1 MSRAG
6 VVAAPDPA
14 GDPDT
19 PFSARPVRSFLF
31 LGSMIPAKGPDIA
44 LAAFGAVA
52 DPRLRLT
59 LAGPS
64 VPWRGSMAWSLAL
77 EARAR
82 TTSGVQWRGG
92 VAPAEVPSL
101 LDAHDAL
108 VFPSIWIENSPL
120 VLREA
125 RARGLLVLASDVPGA
140 REVAPEASFVPPGR
154 TGAWA
159 AALRAA
165 AASPPRVRT
174 PLLDAPSLAGHA
186 SALLTRYESL
196 LRAPAPVPPHP

>member
-1 MSRAG
+1 MA
-6 VVAAPDPA
+6 
-14 GDPDT
+14 
-19 PFSARPVRSFLF
+19 
-31 LGSMIPAKGPDIA
+31 
-44 LAAFGAVA
+44 
-52 DPRLRLT
+52 
-59 LAGPS
+59 
-64 VPWRGSMAWSLAL
+64 WRGSMAWSSAL

-82 TTSGVQWRGG
+82 ATPGVTWRGA
-92 VAPAEVPSL
+92 VAPADVPAL

-108 VFPSIWIENSPL
+108 VFPSIWVENSPL

-140 REVAPEASFVPPGR
+140 RGVAPEATFVPPGR
-154 TGAWA
+154 PGAWA

-174 PLLDAPSLAGHA
+174 PLVDAPSLVGHA

-196 LRAPAPVPPHP
+196 LRVPASVSPRP